1 MTAADR
7 PSSAADPEAV
17 ARPTTAGGDA
27 VRVAVRARPLVPHER
42 AARAKEA
49 VRVAGDTKSVV
60 VGADRVFAFD
70 VAFGTAASQVEV
82 YDDCVAPLVES
93 CFAGEEAQQTTAR
106 RARCSNTLPLQVNAR
121 TLPAAATPVA
131 SAATACA
138 PATWMVYPTR
148 GQPAAWPL
156 NRRGGASHGSGA
168 ASPPTLWNCAR
179 IAPSPSPLCP
189 PTGYNATLL
198 AYGQTGSGKTHT
210 MGTASTEGQLDGE
223 WGMIPRAIRHLY
235 RLKDERGASVETTIR
250 CAFLEI
256 LNEEVRVRSR
266 GLWVLRAS
274 ERADCLLPSSQV
286 RDLLH
291 PDTPSKNISIRERA
305 DGAILVSGIYEEPC
319 PQAEDLERAL
329 DRGAL
334 CRATGATRMNAASS
348 RSHAIFTIIVE
359 QRRLSPGPGE
369 CPYVNAKFHLVDLA
383 GSERNKKTDATG
395 QRFREAVH
403 INSGLLVLGN
413 VINALAERDHKSS
426 RGRTHVPYRDSK
438 LTRLLQDS
446 LGGNAKTCMV
456 ACVSTADS
464 SLEETVNT
472 LKYAERARAIRN
484 RPHVNVDPQAAALAA
499 AARGDDSMDPY
510 GGPSVL
516 AARAA
521 QSAAE
526 QRESEARALAEQGL
540 AQVARLKAELAAA
553 RSALAT
559 AEEAAKQ
566 LRGERDAARVELA
579 SALSSGRVS
588 TTGGGGGDPSAAG
601 APESPSTRM
610 PRTSVVN
617 AMQKLSDVESR
628 LAAKEAALQTCE
640 ALLAEAQGDLARD
653 EVIFREKLAE
663 AKQLKKALREAL
675 AHVDE
680 AKSRAAAAE
689 AAAAA
694 AELRAASLS
703 SASHPASGSD
713 VACPSCGAA
722 VLLGTATAGGGE
734 EEITRRASVVSS
746 RSAAGLNGGSAS
758 AGDVES
764 LEKALAEKE
773 AERSAMVAAKSRAE
787 AAKLLAEADAER
799 EAQEFAR
806 SRQAMER
813 QLREMEFAISRKE
826 ELIADLAR
834 NEEAARQLS
843 TRYEQRMKD
852 MEAAVADREL
862 EAERLRAQLEAL
874 DAAATKASVTE
885 SAEAEAARVARAA
898 AEAQLAAANAQL
910 ATLRDA
916 QKASAGEA
924 HVALR
929 QQHKTSESKTE
940 ALASELQRMRTAQE
954 QLRRKLASSAEHHA
968 AESAAQAR
976 DMAAL
981 KKEADASAKRVKD
994 LEAENARQRAVLQK
1008 RAEDVLSAQRRL
1020 RGSAATGTGMAP
1032 ASAPMEPAWWPGVAA
1047 APGGPAPSPP
1057 PQQRGAAPAP
1067 VPAPVPQTGSAVGS
1081 PQRVARVG
1089 AARRVS
1095 EVTAAPGAVHSA
1107 VPPGGEWLSL
1117 ELSALLRL
1125 REAQEDATAAAS
1137 KRASVAAER
1146 EAVAADKAALELRRA
1161 RAAATLDASL
1171 AAAGIAIAE
1180 AEAHAASLGPS
1191 ASPAEVSAARDG
1203 VEDAYRQRAALDAR
1217 KRGGIATLLSPGDA
1231 ALAEQLDDRL
1241 DALETQESYLVAA
1254 EAEAAREAEAAA
1266 AGAAAFHA
1274 KATSLGPDEARAA
1287 LQQAADAAVAAAT
1300 SARRD
1305 AQRAASAEAQLAERE
1320 RELTDTTAALA
1331 RREMDYDRRVVELQ
1345 KEHARKVQLLLQQ
1358 AAAVGAMGNGSDR
1371 KPAAVGDAAS
1381 QMQSDAAAFR
1391 EEQLRASER
1400 DARYHKTAAQEL
1412 KKQLAEAQA
1421 GLADVEAERDLT
1433 AVKRDEAEAMVM
1445 TLMEELAHAKDALRA
1460 LGRVSIAGGLPP
1472 PSTPSPQPPQG
1483 DVPLPPPPPW
1493 MVPGDGGPVRVMP
1506 RVSQSGESVTRVL
1519 PPRVSTSGA
1528 GLPPRHPA

>member
-1 MTAADR
+1 M
-7 PSSAADPEAV
+7 PAV
-17 ARPTTAGGDA
+17 YTLGALTSRLS
-27 VRVAVRARPLVPHER
+27 RV
-42 AARAKEA
+42 
-49 VRVAGDTKSVV
+49 
-60 VGADRVFAFD
+60 
-70 VAFGTAASQVEV
+70 
-82 YDDCVAPLVES
+82 
-93 CFAGEEAQQTTAR
+93 
-106 RARCSNTLPLQVNAR
+106 
-121 TLPAAATPVA
+121 
-131 SAATACA
+131 
-138 PATWMVYPTR
+138 
-148 GQPAAWPL
+148 
-156 NRRGGASHGSGA
+156 
-168 ASPPTLWNCAR
+168 
-179 IAPSPSPLCP
+179 
-189 PTGYNATLL
+189 
-198 AYGQTGSGKTHT
+198 
-210 MGTASTEGQLDGE
+210 
-223 WGMIPRAIRHLY
+223 
-235 RLKDERGASVETTIR
+235 
-250 CAFLEI
+250 
-256 LNEEVRVRSR
+256 
-266 GLWVLRAS
+266 
-274 ERADCLLPSSQV
+274 QV

-413 VINALAERDHKSS
+413 VINALAERDHKHSK
-426 RGRTHVPYRDSK
+426 GRTHVPYRDSK

-499 AARGDDSMDPY
+499 AARGDDGPDAFS
-510 GGPSVL
+510 GPSVL

-521 QSAAE
+521 QTAAE

-553 RSALAT
+553 RAALAA
-559 AEEAAKQ
+559 AEEMAKQ

-579 SALSSGRVS
+579 SALSTGRVS
-588 TTGGGGGDPSAAG
+588 TTDGGDTFTAG
-601 APESPSTRM
+601 SLESPSPRV

-617 AMQKLSDVESR
+617 AMQRLSDVESR
-628 LAAKEAALQTCE
+628 LAGKEAALQKCE

-663 AKQLKKALREAL
+663 VKQLKKALREAL
-675 AHVDE
+675 AHADE

-694 AELRAASLS
+694 AELRLASLGG
-703 SASHPASGSD
+703 APPAGSD

-722 VLLGTATAGGGE
+722 MLMGTVTAGDE
-734 EEITRRASVVSS
+734 EDVTRRASVVVSS
-746 RSAAGLNGGSAS
+746 RTATLGSG
-758 AGDVES
+758 GDVES

-834 NEEAARQLS
+834 NEEASRQLS

-852 MEAAVADREL
+852 LEAAVADREA

-874 DAAATKASVTE
+874 DVAATRASVTE
-885 SAEAEAARVARAA
+885 SAEAQAARVARAA

-929 QQHKTSESKTE
+929 QQHKTSESRTE
-940 ALASELQRMRTAQE
+940 ALASELQRMRGAQE
-954 QLRRKLASSAEHHA
+954 QLRRKLAASAEHHA

-1020 RGSAATGTGMAP
+1020 RGSSAAGPGMAP
-1032 ASAPMEPAWWPGVAA
+1032 ASAPLEPAWWPGVSPT
-1047 APGGPAPSPP
+1047 PGGPAPSPP
-1057 PQQRGAAPAP
+1057 QQPRGAAPSP
-1067 VPAPVPQTGSAVGS
+1067 SPAPSPPQPSVAS

-1089 AARRVS
+1089 AARRGS
-1095 EVTAAPGAVHSA
+1095 EMALGGASPTP

-1180 AEAHAASLGPS
+1180 AEALVASLGPN
-1191 ASPAEVSAARDG
+1191 ASPAEVAAARDG

-1274 KATSLGPDEARAA
+1274 KAASLGPDEARAA
-1287 LQQAADAAVAAAT
+1287 LQQAADAAVAAAA

-1358 AAAVGAMGNGSDR
+1358 AAAVGAMGGGGDR
-1371 KPAAVGDAAS
+1371 KQVVGGDSAS
-1381 QMQSDAAAFR
+1381 QIQSDAAAFK
-1391 EEQLRASER
+1391 EEQLRALER
-1400 DARYHKTAAQEL
+1400 DARYHKAAAQEL

-1460 LGRVSIAGGLPP
+1460 MGRVSIAGGP
-1472 PSTPSPQPPQG
+1472 PSMPSPQPPPAQG

-1493 MVPGDGGPVRVMP
+1493 MVPDGGAVRVMP
-1506 RVSQSGESVTRVL
+1506 RVSQTGENVTRVV
-1519 PPRVSTSGA
+1519 RVSTSGAA
-1528 GLPPRHPA
+1528 GLPPRHPS

>member
-1 MTAADR
+1 LTLTAL
-7 PSSAADPEAV
+7 
-17 ARPTTAGGDA
+17 TA
-27 VRVAVRARPLVPHER
+27 
-42 AARAKEA
+42 
-49 VRVAGDTKSVV
+49 S
-60 VGADRVFAFD
+60 
-70 VAFGTAASQVEV
+70 
-82 YDDCVAPLVES
+82 
-93 CFAGEEAQQTTAR
+93 
-106 RARCSNTLPLQVNAR
+106 
-121 TLPAAATPVA
+121 
-131 SAATACA
+131 
-138 PATWMVYPTR
+138 
-148 GQPAAWPL
+148 
-156 NRRGGASHGSGA
+156 
-168 ASPPTLWNCAR
+168 
-179 IAPSPSPLCP
+179 SPS
-189 PTGYNATLL
+189 
-198 AYGQTGSGKTHT
+198 
-210 MGTASTEGQLDGE
+210 
-223 WGMIPRAIRHLY
+223 
-235 RLKDERGASVETTIR
+235 V
-250 CAFLEI
+250 
-256 LNEEVRVRSR
+256 
-266 GLWVLRAS
+266 
-274 ERADCLLPSSQV
+274 QV

-305 DGAILVSGIYEEPC
+305 DGAILVSGIFEEPC

-413 VINALAERDHKSS
+413 VINALAERDHKHS

-499 AARGDDSMDPY
+499 AARGDDGSDAY
-510 GGPSVL
+510 SGPSVL

-521 QSAAE
+521 QMAAE
-526 QRESEARALAEQGL
+526 QREMEARALAEQGL

-553 RSALAT
+553 RAALA
-559 AEEAAKQ
+559 AGEEMAKQ

-579 SALSSGRVS
+579 SALSTGRVS
-588 TTGGGGGDPSAAG
+588 TTDGGDTFGAG
-601 APESPSTRM
+601 SPESPSPQAT
-610 PRTSVVN
+610 RTSVVN
-617 AMQKLSDVESR
+617 AMQRLSDVESR
-628 LAAKEAALQTCE
+628 LAGKEAALQKCE

-675 AHVDE
+675 AHADE

-694 AELRAASLS
+694 AELRLASLGS
-703 SASHPASGSD
+703 TPPAGSD
-713 VACPSCGAA
+713 MACPSCGAA
-722 VLLGTATAGGGE
+722 VLMGTVGDDDDV
-734 EEITRRASVVSS
+734 TRRASVVVSS
-746 RSAAGLNGGSAS
+746 RTAVLSSGGG
-758 AGDVES
+758 GDVES

-787 AAKLLAEADAER
+787 AAQLLAEADAER

-834 NEEAARQLS
+834 NEEASKQLS

-852 MEAAVADREL
+852 MEAAVADREA

-874 DAAATKASVTE
+874 DAAATRASVTE
-885 SAEAEAARVARAA
+885 SAEAHAARVARAA

-910 ATLRDA
+910 ETLRDA

-924 HVALR
+924 HVALS
-929 QQHKTSESKTE
+929 QHHRATESRTE
-940 ALASELQRMRTAQE
+940 ALASELQRMRGAQE
-954 QLRRKLASSAEHHA
+954 QLRRKLATTAEHHA

-981 KKEADASAKRVKD
+981 KREADASAKRVKD

-1020 RGSAATGTGMAP
+1020 RGSSASGPGMAP

-1047 APGGPAPSPP
+1047 TPGAPAPSPP
-1057 PQQRGAAPAP
+1057 QQQRGAAPSP
-1067 VPAPVPQTGSAVGS
+1067 SPAPAPAPAPAPLPQQPSVAS
-1081 PQRVARVG
+1081 PQRVSRVG
-1089 AARRVS
+1089 AARRGS
-1095 EVTAAPGAVHSA
+1095 EVALGGVSPSPGGSAP
-1107 VPPGGEWLSL
+1107 VPLGGEWLSL
-1117 ELSALLRL
+1117 ELSGLLRL

-1180 AEAHAASLGPS
+1180 AEALVASLGPN

-1241 DALETQESYLVAA
+1241 DALETQEGYLVAA
-1254 EAEAAREAEAAA
+1254 EAEAAREADAAA
-1266 AGAAAFHA
+1266 AGASAFHA
-1274 KATSLGPDEARAA
+1274 KAASLGPNEARAA

-1320 RELTDTTAALA
+1320 KELTDTTAALA

-1358 AAAVGAMGNGSDR
+1358 AAAVGAMGGGGDR
-1371 KPAAVGDAAS
+1371 KLVVGGDSAS
-1381 QMQSDAAAFR
+1381 QMQSDAAAFK

-1400 DARYHKTAAQEL
+1400 DARYHKNAAQEL

-1460 LGRVSIAGGLPP
+1460 LGRVSIAGGPP
-1472 PSTPSPQPPQG
+1472 RMPSPQPPPQG

-1493 MVPGDGGPVRVMP
+1493 MVPDGGAVRVP
-1506 RVSQSGESVTRVL
+1506 RQSQSGESAVTRVV
-1519 PPRVSTSGA
+1519 RVSTSGA
-1528 GLPPRHPA
+1528 GLPPRHPL